1 MLCLGIAFWL
11 VSGGGSTPDDRV
23 VRAVIDKWVS
33 TTLSLDIQ
41 GQLACYAPRLTKFY
55 RLTNVDFAEVAKNKR
70 EAFSQFSEARTYRVR
85 NLVFEHLDAH
95 EARVVFD
102 KDWDFRNRATNRRFA
117 GSGRQRLT
125 LKPFGKSWLITGEE
139 ELAVYSVS
147 GSVVA
152 R

>member
-1 MLCLGIAFWL
+1 LL
-11 VSGGGSTPDDRV
+11 VPRGSTADDRA
-23 VRAVIDKWVS
+23 VRAEIDRWVS
-33 TTLSLDIQ
+33 STLSLDIQ

-125 LKPFGKSWLITGEE
+125 LKPFGKTWLITGEE